1 MKRAV
6 TVRFMDRVP
15 LSEMRWDPQMP
26 PGTAFMVGGVLYV
39 NEADAGTDGRVTPQ
53 EERDLRNE
61 VRAAFWA
68 WMGKAKTEATY
79 ETAGP
84 RGNA

>member
-15 LSEMRWDPQMP
+15 PVDSRWDPQIP
-26 PGTAFMVGGVLYV
+26 SGTAYVVGGVLYV
-39 NEADAGTDGRVTPQ
+39 NEVDAGSDGRVTPQ

-61 VRAAFWA
+61 VRQAFWD
-68 WMGKAKTEATY
+68 WMGKAKAEATHVM
-79 ETAGP
+79 AGP
-84 RGNA
+84 GND